1 MKPWNQGR
9 GAFIRESLALLRFN
23 FWTLAVFELIYKLGG
38 TLAVLPLL
46 NFGLRR
52 LLILEGFPV
61 ISGDSVAA
69 ALKNPLV
76 LLSVFVLLLL
86 LAFYCIFE
94 ITVLALCFHESRN
107 RRKVQMIPL
116 LAAGFRQAVRIFNPR
131 NYLAVLFFVVIM
143 PVLHIGVT
151 SDLVTELT
159 VPGFIL
165 DYIKSSPVLY
175 AAYTGLGVIL
185 LLVMALTLF
194 AFNVFAVEGRNFIPA
209 CRRSIRLLK
218 GRMLKT
224 VGSFLLWT
232 LLLLLV
238 FGVLVLF
245 LGALSLLSGTVVS
258 LVTGRLE
265 AGGGPPL
272 GMMILIGILAVS
284 VSAFNT
290 VQTCLGTMMNY
301 AFISRFYEAYSEEE
315 GGEEVQARRIPEIS
329 VPFLKKRQL
338 MVLALIM
345 VMIAVGVK
353 TGRIV
358 TAFDADD
365 LDTLLHGTQVS
376 GHRGNSS
383 DAPENS
389 RSALEKAIELGA
401 DYVEIDV
408 AETRDGVL
416 VVSHDNNLKRTTGQ
430 NVYIWQ
436 STYEEIRNLDI
447 GSFFS
452 PEYKG
457 ERLMTLDEAIEVC
470 QGRIRMNI
478 ELKPTPYDSGFA
490 QKAVETIKRHEFEGQ
505 CYLASLNYGILE
517 EVKELTTEIE
527 TLYITPIAYGD
538 IENLDVD
545 ALSIEQT
552 FITKGLVE
560 RAHRKNKDVHAW
572 TVDDAVSMQKMI
584 DCGVDNIITDDVRTA
599 ITVTDE
605 NHPTREE
612 ILNNTLQQVIFG
624 L

>member
-1 MKPWNQGR
+1 MKPWKTGG
-9 GAFIRESLALLRFN
+9 GAFIRETLALLRFN
-23 FWTLAVFELIYKLGG
+23 FWTLAVFELVYKLGG
-38 TLAVLPLL
+38 TLVVLPLL

-52 LLILEGFPV
+52 LLAFEGFPV

-69 ALKNPLV
+69 AFKNPLV
-76 LLSVFVLLLL
+76 LLSVFILLLL
-86 LAFYCIFE
+86 LAFYCLFE
-94 ITVLALCFHESRN
+94 IAVLVLCFHESRN
-107 RRKVQMIPL
+107 RRKVQLIPL
-116 LAAGFRQAVRIFNPR
+116 AAAGFRQAVRIFNPR
-131 NYLAVLFFVVIM
+131 NYLAVLFFVLIM
-143 PVLHIGVT
+143 PVLHIGIS
-151 SDLVTELT
+151 SDLITKLS

-165 DYIKSSPVLY
+165 EYIKGTPALY
-175 AAYTGLGVIL
+175 AAYIGLGVIL

-194 AFNVFAVEGRNFIPA
+194 AFNVFAVEGKNFIPA
-209 CRRSIRLLK
+209 CRKSISLLK
-218 GRMLKT
+218 GCFLKT

-238 FGVLVLF
+238 FAGIVLF
-245 LGALSLLSGTVVS
+245 LGVLSLVSGTVIGA
-258 LVTGRLE
+258 VTERL
-265 AGGGPPL
+265 AGGGGPSL
-272 GMMILIGILAVS
+272 GLMILIGILAVS
-284 VSAFNT
+284 VSSLNII
-290 VQTCLGTMMNY
+290 QTCMGTMMNY
-301 AFISRFYEAYSEEE
+301 AFISRFYEARREES
-315 GGEEVQARRIPEIS
+315 GEENTQVCSIPETGL
-329 VPFLKKRQL
+329 PFLKKRQL
-338 MVLALIM
+338 MVLALVM
-345 VMIAVGVK
+345 VMAAVGVK

-365 LDTLLHGTQVS
+365 FDTLLHGAQVS

-389 RSALEKAIELGA
+389 RAALEKAIELGA

-416 VVSHDNNLKRTTGQ
+416 VVSHDNSLKRTTGR

-436 STYEEIRNLDI
+436 STYEEIKDLDI

-452 PEYKG
+452 PEYKD

-478 ELKPTPYDSGFA
+478 ELKPTAYDQGFA
-490 QKAVETIKRHEFEGQ
+490 QKAVDSIRQHQFESQ

-517 EVKELTTEIE
+517 EVKSLTTEIK

-538 IENLDVD
+538 IENLNVD
-545 ALSIEQT
+545 AFSIEET
-552 FITKGLVE
+552 FISKALVE
-560 RAHRKNKDVHAW
+560 RVHQKNKDVHAW
-572 TVDDAVSMQKMI
+572 TVNDADSMQRMI

-599 ITVTDE
+599 MRVTDE

-612 ILNNTLQQVIFG
+612 MLNNTIQQVIFG